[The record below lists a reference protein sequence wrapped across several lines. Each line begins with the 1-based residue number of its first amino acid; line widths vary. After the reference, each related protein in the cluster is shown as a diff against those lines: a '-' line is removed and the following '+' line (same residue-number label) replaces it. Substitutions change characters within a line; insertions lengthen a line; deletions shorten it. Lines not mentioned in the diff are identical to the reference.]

1 MATKIGTM
9 TGGWGM
15 QMIGFNAIMDLFD
28 DIEANWAGS
37 SVWLAGTE
45 VHYAVFLEFGTSKMP
60 AYPFAR
66 PAVDRVMQTQ
76 ADGIADSADS
86 IEELVSDLAQAI
98 SDEMSSVIQ
107 EKDLIDTGKLLR
119 SIHAR
124 PV

>member
-1 MATKIGTM
+1 MATKVGTM

-15 QMIGFNAIMDLFD
+15 QAIGIGAVMDLFS
-28 DIEANWAGS
+28 DIEADWAGS

-45 VHYAVFLEFGTSKMP
+45 VHYAIFLEFGTSRMP

-86 IEELVSDLAQAI
+86 IEELVKEIAQAI
-98 SDEMSSVIQ
+98 RDEMSNIIQ
-107 EKDLIDTGKLLR
+107 EKDLIDTGKLFR